1 MRYTNKEGNTL
12 NLDECMTADSFF
24 IEPDVYIHEPVE
36 MHFNQKAELKAG
48 KKPKKAV
55 APLHVGRKPKK
66 AVSPLHSAD
75 AS

>member
-12 NLDECMTADSFF
+12 SLNECMTADSFLM
-24 IEPDVYIHEPVE
+24 ETDVYIREPLE

-55 APLHVGRKPKK
+55 AH
-66 AVSPLHSAD
+66 
-75 AS
+75 